1 MRRWAAA
8 LLALGLGVSVSAALL
23 VFASPD
29 RNTVEVYAAARD
41 IPAGSSISP
50 DSVVKVRVSSTGLP
64 SLLFTGGDQATLT
77 GLHATHDLAAG
88 QLIQRTDAAR
98 LEAIPDRRLVFVPVK
113 DAPPAAAGSRVDLL
127 VVDGAPDHLS
137 VSPFALGVEVQA
149 SVAGGLGGTQAQDA
163 WRRIFASV
171 TPLGPLAEHLADPEV
186 EEVRINGTQACF
198 VFRAGR
204 RHAVAPPFDDEDA
217 LIELVHWY
225 TDGTPTARLD
235 RASPTVTMTLPEGSR
250 LHAVLSPPARPMSV
264 TIRKH
269 PPARFPDLGALA
281 TSGFLPNALIEFLE
295 AAIAARLNILV
306 SGGAGAGKTTFM
318 RVLARLVAADERIV
332 TIEDQAELHLCRGLP
347 DCIALEGRPSNTK
360 GRGAITIQMLVHEAL
375 RMSPDRIV
383 IVDVRGPEALDLLD
397 AMNTGHPGS
406 VCTLHADSPRET
418 LPRLVR
424 LALRN
429 PQAPRA
435 EAVLAEV
442 VNTVDLVLHAAIVRG
457 SADHSRARKR
467 PSLRCVGGL
476 DEGHPMLQELVA
488 LRPDGR
494 WHRCGSAAAMPQRI
508 WSKLA
513 QVSDPAGLLDGFDA

>member
-1 MRRWAAA
+1 MT
-8 LLALGLGVSVSAALL
+8 SAAPPSIEEGIR
-23 VFASPD
+23 A
-29 RNTVEVYAAARD
+29 RVEAE
-41 IPAGSSISP
+41 
-50 DSVVKVRVSSTGLP
+50 
-64 SLLFTGGDQATLT
+64 
-77 GLHATHDLAAG
+77 LAAELVRRERTRLRVEDQG
-88 QLIQRTDAAR
+88 WIYQLVG
-98 LEAIPDRRLVFVPVK
+98 RLV
-113 DAPPAAAGSRVDLL
+113 GEETSL
-127 VVDGAPDHLS
+127 DGAQS
-137 VSPFALGVEVQA
+137 QE
-149 SVAGGLGGTQAQDA
+149 T
-163 WRRIFASV
+163 WRRVFASV

-186 EEVRINGTQACF
+186 EEVRINGTEACF

-204 RHAVAPPFDDEDA
+204 RQSIAPPFDDEDA

-225 TDGTPTARLD
+225 TDGTPSARLD

-250 LHAVLSPPARPMSV
+250 LHAALSPPARPMSV

-269 PPARFPDLGALA
+269 PPARFADLAALA
-281 TSGFLPNALIEFLE
+281 ASGFLPGTLIEFLE
-295 AAIAARLNILV
+295 AAVAARLNILV

-318 RVLARLVAADERIV
+318 RVLARLIAADDRVV
-332 TIEDQAELHLCRGLP
+332 TIEDQAELHLWRELP
-347 DCIALEGRPSNTK
+347 DCIALEGRLANTE

-375 RMSPDRIV
+375 RMSPDRI
-383 IVDVRGPEALDLLD
+383 IIGEVRGGEALDLLD

-442 VNTVDLVLHAAIVRG
+442 VHTVDLVLHAAIVRG
-457 SADHSRARKR
+457 GAGQMRQRRLLSMA
-467 PSLRCVGGL
+467 CVAGL
-476 DEGHPMLQELVA
+476 DDGRPLLQELIA

-494 WHRCGSAAAMPQRI
+494 WHRVGSPAAMPERA

-513 QVSDPAGLLDGFDA
+513 QVSEPSRLLDGFDD